1 MKITNDR
8 STLAK
13 NPAYLEYPA
22 DILNNET
29 FMRMSLPE
37 KGLYWNLR
45 LFCWRNGS
53 IPASAKGIAQLLN
66 QKDSLIYK
74 TLSSD
79 VLSFFS
85 SDDDM
90 SRLYCPDLEAYRQ
103 ELLEKQKKRSEHGK
117 RAAEKQLNDRRNGN
131 ASTREMGSD
140 MNRTDY
146 DPGNGMNG
154 YLTRSLN

>member
-1 MKITNDR
+1 MKFTNDR

-29 FMRMSLPE
+29 FMRMSLSE

-53 IPASAKGIAQLLN
+53 IPASATGIAQLLK
-66 QKDSLIYK
+66 QKESLIYK
-74 TLSSD
+74 NLSPD

-85 SDDDM
+85 PDDDM

-103 ELLEKQKKRSEHGK
+103 ELLQKQKKRSEYGK

-131 ASTREMGSD
+131 ASSVEMGSD
-140 MNRTDY
+140 MNRTVY
-146 DPGNGMNG
+146 DPDDGMNG